1 MFLLALKN
9 NLYGLDINYLKIWL
23 KLINCFKYNIFCFK
37 ILEVCF
43 TSIGMWNSRHWY
55 SKFKK
60 TLFLKVKKSLLES
73 EKGFEELKDNEP
85 KDRKGRINGDI
96 EELFF

>member
-1 MFLLALKN
+1 
-9 NLYGLDINYLKIWL
+9 
-23 KLINCFKYNIFCFK
+23 
-37 ILEVCF
+37 
-43 TSIGMWNSRHWY
+43 MWNSRHWY

-60 TLFLKVKKSLLES
+60 TLFLKVKKSLLEL